1 MQFQPGV
8 DLGLKLKVTG
18 PIGGDG
24 WAVLALA
31 LEIPPHVNIKIVTSK
46 ADLDQGGKE
55 DMRKIWNVIRL
66 IVIVKQIGGWALDV
80 DKELDD

>member
-24 WAVLALA
+24 WAMLAMA

-46 ADLDQGGKE
+46 ADQGPR
-55 DMRKIWNVIRL
+55 RKSRHEENLERHL
-66 IVIVKQIGGWALDV
+66 GL
-80 DKELDD
+80 